1 MKHENKSSPRT
12 ALTGSILTGSAA
24 LAANAQTPNSS
35 HTGTSDDVKNV
46 LVTDDSATRASTP
59 TTAKAAP
66 KAASK
71 AAAKAS
77 DNRKADDKRAS
88 VAKKAARPAESG
100 DDNGGSRTMPEP
112 GDDNGGMATDQTS
125 TGSGTTVRAEPGDD
139 KGGLRSTP
147 EPGDDNGGHGRHGSD
162 D

>member
-1 MKHENKSSPRT
+1 
-12 ALTGSILTGSAA
+12 
-24 LAANAQTPNSS
+24 
-35 HTGTSDDVKNV
+35 
-46 LVTDDSATRASTP
+46 
-59 TTAKAAP
+59 
-66 KAASK
+66 
-71 AAAKAS
+71 
-77 DNRKADDKRAS
+77 
-88 VAKKAARPAESG
+88 
-100 DDNGGSRTMPEP
+100 MPEP